1 MRQGLTKSIIGIS
14 LVLLLCLQAKAQEV
28 DYTQYYL
35 NLAGTNPG
43 FTGVENYLDLKT
55 GFRQGW
61 NDFNTKNNNFYVSAY
76 GVLNKAKRT
85 LTTNNSL
92 RISNPSL
99 YKEIQ
104 SNKKLRRKHGLGGM
118 ITNRTFG
125 PYKAIQVNVNY
136 SYHLPLTEKL
146 NLSLGS
152 RAGYSNQ
159 RINFSNFTVRD
170 EINDLFYQQLI
181 SSNQGIQNSLLVDF
195 GSVLYSN
202 QFYFGISTSNLISK
216 PFRDQ
221 LLEQEKDLRINMQTA
236 VNFSLGNN
244 FSLSPALKVIY
255 SKQYDLLWSAN
266 ARLRYQELIYV
277 GSGFNSENK
286 LSILFGLS
294 LNNRI
299 SINYAYDQY
308 LAELKDFNA
317 TTHELVVGVFL
328 LRKYGVKTK
337 FW

>member
-1 MRQGLTKSIIGIS
+1 MKQRLIRSFIS
-14 LVLLLCLQAKAQEV
+14 VLLLACLQAKAQEA

-43 FTGVENYLDLKT
+43 FTGVENYLDLKS

-61 NDFNTKNNNFYVSAY
+61 NDFNTKNNNFYVSAF

-125 PYKAIQVNVNY
+125 PYKAIRINANY

-146 NLSLGS
+146 NLSLGTQ
-152 RAGYSNQ
+152 AGYSNE

-170 EINDLFYQQLI
+170 EVNDLFYQQLI
-181 SSNQGIQNSLLVDF
+181 RSNQGIQNSVLIDF

-202 QFYFGISTSNLISK
+202 QFYLGISTSNLISK
-216 PFRDQ
+216 PLNGDP
-221 LLEQEKDLRINMQTA
+221 LIEGDKDLRINMQTA
-236 VNFSLGNN
+236 VNFSLGNQ
-244 FSLSPALKVIY
+244 FSLSPALKAVY
-255 SKQYDLLWSAN
+255 SRQYDLLWAAS
-266 ARLRYQELIYV
+266 ARLRYQELVYV
-277 GSGFNSENK
+277 GSGYNSENK
-286 LSILFGLS
+286 LSILFGIS